1 MDRLSRKERQALHRD
16 QACPMCNQPSAFLW
30 TCPCGLSICDPCMR
44 RDLWGFTCN
53 NVTWVCPDCGQVRS
67 Y

>member
-1 MDRLSRKERQALHRD
+1 MVRLPRKERKDRARQGR
-16 QACPMCNQPSAFLW
+16 CPMCHEVRSFFW
-30 TCPCGLSICDPCMR
+30 TCPCGLVICDPCMR

-53 NVTWVCPDCGQVRS
+53 NVTWVCPDCGEVRS

>member
-1 MDRLSRKERQALHRD
+1 LVRLTRKDRQARHRD
-16 QACPMCNQPSAFLW
+16 HTCPMCNLEAKFLW
-30 TCPCGLSICDPCMR
+30 TCPCGLAICEACMQ

-53 NVTWVCPDCGQVRS
+53 NVTWVCPDCGRVRS